1 VLPIAEP
8 EQLGVTEVGM
18 RNVKASVSAGRS
30 SV

>member
-8 EQLGVTEVGM
+8 ERPGVTEVDK
-18 RNVKASVSAGRS
+18 REVKASVSAGRS